1 MGKPTKCAVA
11 RLFEWR
17 RELLSPLAEQVEC
30 ADARLRE
37 SVAAKPSEHTGA
49 RSRTASGHS
58 AAQRRGIGSAMVEPS
73 EHTVVRY

>member
-1 MGKPTKCAVA
+1 MGKPIECAVA

-17 RELLSPLAEQVEC
+17 RELLSPLAEQGEC
-30 ADARLRE
+30 ADVRLRE
-37 SVAAKPSEHTGA
+37 SVEAKPTERIGA
-49 RSRTASGHS
+49 RSHTAAGHS